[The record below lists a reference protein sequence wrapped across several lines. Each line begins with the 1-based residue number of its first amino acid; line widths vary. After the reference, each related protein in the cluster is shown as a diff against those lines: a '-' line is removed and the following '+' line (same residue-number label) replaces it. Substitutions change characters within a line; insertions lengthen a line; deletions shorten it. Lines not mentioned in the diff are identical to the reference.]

1 MAKRKPADK
10 TQDNSAKP
18 TRKPRVKKPAKLPEP
33 FTAEELADSYQALP
47 AAVLEPMPLPEILP
61 GDKAYFESLGVPGQ
75 LIPTTDANSIQGA
88 PNTDNHSDNLL
99 GPSEFIPKKKHQVG
113 LGWFPGMDPE
123 KRLRLLKHFE
133 EHGNFG
139 NLLSEHQTPGKTEP
153 SEPTQFPSSAL
164 RTPEGETRSQPRNI
178 DANPS
183 VTWEANTQV
192 EDSPESGKEQNTTQ
206 LDSDTS
212 QGVTGDDSLAVA
224 GTVAA
229 YGVNTLESLPS
240 ARARDGETKGQ
251 CRERLRQE
259 ARTAG
264 MTRRDAISYAG
275 RMVEQVWI
283 APTIPDPEPAVE
295 APLEPEP
302 AQPEPAAPTIVDKLD
317 EPGAPT
323 TVDKPPADQ
332 GVRGL
337 GDMPPDWPQLPANA
351 SLQVEIA
358 WVSANRLRVR
368 SGHGVDL
375 SRALSP
381 APSYSALS
389 WLETSILFP
398 SKFADVQTSKL
409 VAGQQDDEKEHVR
422 REKMAIEEIRGLLA
436 EMLEE

>member
-18 TRKPRVKKPAKLPEP
+18 TRKPRIKKPSKLPEP
-33 FTAEELADSYQALP
+33 FTAEELAESYQALP

-61 GDKAYFESLGVPGQ
+61 GDKTYFESLGIPGQ
-75 LIPTTDANSIQGA
+75 PTPTADANSIQGA
-88 PNTDNHSDNLL
+88 PITDNHSDNQEPGEWSGKLTT
-99 GPSEFIPKKKHQVG
+99 EDCEQADQTKK
-113 LGWFPGMDPE
+113 P
-123 KRLRLLKHFE
+123 
-133 EHGNFG
+133 
-139 NLLSEHQTPGKTEP
+139 EP

-164 RTPEGETRSQPRNI
+164 RTPGERSIEPENTLKAVTQAGKHSEATTQTDSSVGKDDMGDSGTTRSI
-178 DANPS
+178 
-183 VTWEANTQV
+183 
-192 EDSPESGKEQNTTQ
+192 TQ

-212 QGVTGDDSLAVA
+212 QGVTGDVSLSVA
-224 GTVAA
+224 ETVAA
-229 YGVNTLESLPS
+229 YGVNALESLPS

-283 APTIPDPEPAVE
+283 APLPPEPVAAEDPPAEITEPPPPPEPAID
-295 APLEPEP
+295 P
-302 AQPEPAAPTIVDKLD
+302 AIEAAPTPI
-317 EPGAPT
+317 AS
-323 TVDKPPADQ
+323 DQ
-332 GVRGL
+332 GVSGL
-337 GDMPPDWPQLPANA
+337 GTLPESWGTLPANA
-351 SLQVEIA
+351 SLQVEIS

-368 SGHGVDL
+368 DGSGVDL
-375 SRALSP
+375 SKALSP

-398 SKFADVQTSKL
+398 SKFADISVKAT
-409 VAGQQDDEKEHVR
+409 ANQDDEKESIR

>member
-18 TRKPRVKKPAKLPEP
+18 TRKPRVKKPAELPEP
-33 FTAEELADSYQALP
+33 FTAEELAESYQALP

-61 GDKAYFESLGVPGQ
+61 GDKTYLESLGIPGQ
-75 LIPTTDANSIQGA
+75 PTPTADANSIQGA
-88 PNTDNHSDNLL
+88 PITDNHSDNQ
-99 GPSEFIPKKKHQVG
+99 E
-113 LGWFPGMDPE
+113 PGEWSGKLTTEDCE
-123 KRLRLLKHFE
+123 QAD
-133 EHGNFG
+133 
-139 NLLSEHQTPGKTEP
+139 QTKKTEP
-153 SEPTQFPSSAL
+153 SEPTQFPSKAL
-164 RTPEGETRSQPRNI
+164 TTPRYRSIEPENTTKAVTQAGKHSEATTQTDSNVDKDDVGDSGTTRSI
-178 DANPS
+178 
-183 VTWEANTQV
+183 
-192 EDSPESGKEQNTTQ
+192 TQ
-206 LDSDTS
+206 LDSDNS
-212 QGVTGDDSLAVA
+212 QGITGDVSLSVA
-224 GTVAA
+224 ETAAA

-368 SGHGVDL
+368 DGSGVDL
-375 SRALSP
+375 SKALSP

-398 SKFADVQTSKL
+398 SKFADISVKAT
-409 VAGQQDDEKEHVR
+409 ANQDDEKESIR